1 MNGNDDRPGAGE
13 GPRLVSVSGGDPA
26 PGPEEDAGAE
36 SVAPGAQEDT
46 AQEDTGAEP
55 AASGAPED
63 AGDAPV
69 EILTDAAPASAEGEE
84 LPDLQQ
90 TVERLGEELES
101 LKRSESEHRDAMLR
115 ARAEMENLRK
125 RTERDLENYRKYAL
139 ERFVRELLPVLDSM
153 ELGLQSAEGPEA
165 FAGLRQGMELTVKMF
180 GDLLQKFGV
189 DAIDPVGG
197 RFDPERHE
205 AVSMQERQGE
215 GEREGEGGGSVVVA
229 VMQKG
234 YALGDRLIR
243 PARVVVAR

>member
-1 MNGNDDRPGAGE
+1 MNGNDDRAGE
-13 GPRLVSVSGGDPA
+13 GPRLASVPGGEPA
-26 PGPEEDAGAE
+26 TGPEQDAGADSVAPKTQAQETQADAGAE
-36 SVAPGAQEDT
+36 A
-46 AQEDTGAEP
+46 
-55 AASGAPED
+55 AASGTPENAD
-63 AGDAPV
+63 DAPV
-69 EILTDAAPASAEGEE
+69 EILPDAAPAPAEGED

-90 TVERLGEELES
+90 TVERLGEELEN
-101 LKRSESEHRDAMLR
+101 LKRSESRHREAMLR

-165 FAGLRQGMELTVKMF
+165 LAGLRQGMELTVKMF

-205 AVSMQERQGE
+205 AVSMQERQE
-215 GEREGEGGGSVVVA
+215 PEVEGGGSVVVA